1 MIYRQPVNRNSKDW
15 LLTIVDRYE
24 NNPLKAT
31 PMLAMGIRASI
42 DIKEMAGKILEFNNL
57 LFIAMPPYG

>member
-1 MIYRQPVNRNSKDW
+1 MCREATVKQHSVISNLERYLNS
-15 LLTIVDRYE
+15 
-24 NNPLKAT
+24 PLKAT

-57 LFIAMPPYG
+57 FFITMPLYG

>member
-1 MIYRQPVNRNSKDW
+1 MCREATVKQHSVISNLERYLNS
-15 LLTIVDRYE
+15 
-24 NNPLKAT
+24 PLKAT

-57 LFIAMPPYG
+57 LFITMPLYS